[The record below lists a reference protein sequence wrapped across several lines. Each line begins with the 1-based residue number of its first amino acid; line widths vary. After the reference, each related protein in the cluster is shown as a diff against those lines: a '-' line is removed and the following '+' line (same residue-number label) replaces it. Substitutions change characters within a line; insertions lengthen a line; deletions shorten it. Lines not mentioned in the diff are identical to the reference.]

1 MFMSQLA
8 IKSVLV
14 TGANSGLGKDL
25 ARQLALRD
33 DFRVIYLAC
42 RNPAKARAAA
52 QDLVAITGRSI
63 FRVLNMDMRDLDS
76 VRRAVPAIEGP
87 VDAVVMNAGGIGG
100 PHPTALTPEGAT
112 EIFAANVLGHAVLL
126 EELLAAEALTE
137 VAVLTGSEAARG
149 VPKLRIPRPTFVNGS
164 VDEFASVI
172 DGSFFGDQKPN
183 VRLAYGQVKY
193 LGALWMAALARQH
206 SRLRFITMSPGN
218 TAGTQALRD
227 LPAPMRVLAQ
237 RVLMPYIAPA
247 LGVAHKLE
255 DGAQRLLTAVTDP
268 TLRSGAFYASK
279 ASALTGPAI
288 DQADIISELRDP
300 VRQDHAAEAIHRFLA

>member
-52 QDLVAITGRSI
+52 QDLVAVTGRSI

-76 VRRAVPAIEGP
+76 VRRAVPAIEAP

-112 EIFAANVLGHAVLL
+112 EIFAANVLGHVVLL
-126 EELLAAEALTE
+126 EELLAAGAPTE

-193 LGALWMAALARQH
+193 LGALWMAALARRH

-288 DQADIISELRDP
+288 D
-300 VRQDHAAEAIHRFLA
+300 

>member
-1 MFMSQLA
+1 MSQPA
-8 IKSVLV
+8 TKSVLI

-33 DFRVIYLAC
+33 DFGVIYLAC

-52 QDLVAITGRSI
+52 QDLVAVTGRSI

-76 VRRAVPAIEGP
+76 VRRAVPAIEAP

-100 PHPTALTPEGAT
+100 PRPTALTSEGAT
-112 EIFAANVLGHAVLL
+112 EIFAANVLGHVVLL
-126 EELLAAEALTE
+126 EELLAAGALAE

-149 VPKLRIPRPTFVNGS
+149 VPKLRIPRPTFVDGS

-172 DGSFFGDQKPN
+172 DGSFFGDHKPN
-183 VRLAYGQVKY
+183 ARLAYGQVKY

-279 ASALTGPAI
+279 ASALTGPVI

>member
-1 MFMSQLA
+1 MSRPA
-8 IKSVLV
+8 AKSVLI

-33 DFRVIYLAC
+33 DVDTVYLAC
-42 RNPAKARAAA
+42 RNPDKARAAA
-52 QDLVAITGRSI
+52 QELVAATGRSI
-63 FRVLNMDMRDLDS
+63 FRVLDMDMRDLDS
-76 VRRAVPAIEGP
+76 VRRAVPAIAAP
-87 VDAVVMNAGGIGG
+87 VDGVVMNAGGMGG
-100 PHPTALTPEGAT
+100 PHPMALTADGVT

-126 EELLAAEALTE
+126 EELLVAGALGE

-149 VPKLRIPRPTFVNGS
+149 VPRLRIPRPNFTSGS

-172 DGSFFGDQKPN
+172 DGSFFGDRKPN

-193 LGALWMAALARQH
+193 LGALWMAGLARQH
-206 SRLRFITMSPGN
+206 PRLRFITMSPGN

-227 LPAPMRVLAQ
+227 LPLPMRVLAEH
-237 RVLMPYIAPA
+237 VLMPYVAPA

-268 TLRSGAFYASK
+268 ALRSGVFYASK
-279 ASALTGPAI
+279 VSALTGPVV
-288 DQADIISELRDP
+288 DQADIIPELRDL
-300 VRQDHAAEAIHRFLA
+300 RWQDHAAEAIHRFIG

>member
-1 MFMSQLA
+1 MSQSVA
-8 IKSVLV
+8 KSVLI

-33 DFRVIYLAC
+33 DFGTVYLAC
-42 RNPAKARAAA
+42 RNPAKAQAAA
-52 QDLVAITGRSI
+52 QELVAVTGRPI
-63 FRVLNMDMRDLDS
+63 FRVLNMDLRDLDS
-76 VRRAVPAIEGP
+76 VRRAVPAIDAP
-87 VDAVVMNAGGIGG
+87 VDAVVMNAGGTGG
-100 PHPTALTPEGAT
+100 PHPMALTAHGVT

-126 EELLAAEALTE
+126 EELLAAGALGK

-149 VPKLRIPRPTFVNGS
+149 VPKLRIPRPIFTSGS
-164 VDEFASVI
+164 VDEFVSVI
-172 DGSFFGDQKPN
+172 DGSFFGDHKPN

-227 LPAPMRVLAQ
+227 LPLPMRVLAQ
-237 RVLMPYIAPA
+237 RVLMPYLAPA

-255 DGAQRLLTAVTDP
+255 DGAERLLMAVTNP
-268 TLRSGAFYASK
+268 ALQSGVFYASK
-279 ASALTGPAI
+279 VTALTGPVI
-288 DQADIISELRDP
+288 DQAEIIPELRDP
-300 VRQDHAAEAIHRFLA
+300 VRQEHAAQAIHRFLA